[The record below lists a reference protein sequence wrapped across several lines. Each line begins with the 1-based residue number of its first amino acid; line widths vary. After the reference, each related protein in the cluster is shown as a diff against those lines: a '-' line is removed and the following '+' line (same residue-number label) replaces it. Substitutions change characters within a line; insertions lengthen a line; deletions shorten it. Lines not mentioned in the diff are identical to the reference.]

1 MNILSQPH
9 AEKGP
14 IVADSRQVMAGRS
27 SSFFRDLAWGEDRR
41 FLLVLGASYIVL
53 TFVVAG
59 TLDPFW
65 RNNWDV
71 QIFAGAGRSFF
82 DGGSLFDLYARSRA
96 QFYWPFPYPP
106 LYAILLAPFVWLHQ
120 VVPALPE
127 DLLVR
132 VPVVIADLSMAALI
146 YALLQK
152 QGRTAACIGA
162 LVWLMNP
169 VLFYQTAVQA
179 HQESVWLVPVVAAYA
194 WLSRWGRDRVW
205 IPSLLLTL
213 AVSLKQS
220 AVLYLIPF
228 GVYVL
233 LGEGRWRKLGTLVG
247 LFVLVFGGLAL
258 PFYLYSHDFLQMV
271 FVEVPNMP
279 VQTQSWVVWLLA
291 LTGYLKSQT
300 ESTFFLLRYQA
311 LITLALVGGF
321 SVVAVRRRL
330 GWFESGLIITL
341 LFFLTSKKVMA
352 YHYPM
357 VLPFLLLTYIPRRG
371 WTVLSM
377 SLLWISWI
385 VVSPYYAPWARP
397 EHFLLYAALG
407 TLNSLFFLWLAA
419 DTFMEGRL
427 SARHGL
433 DGGSGAQLASLAILL
448 TGGLVTASLLHP
460 ISRWPVAPSQRGLL
474 VGGLLLT
481 TLLLMLLVH
490 QVVWGTL
497 RQKITAGGESGALGW
512 RSAAV
517 AIVFSPLFFTWFT
530 MTKEVTKLIEHGV
543 RVWGL

>member
-1 MNILSQPH
+1 MNVRSQPR
-9 AEKGP
+9 AENGL
-14 IVADSRQVMAGRS
+14 VADGRQAMTGKPSLFVRG
-27 SSFFRDLAWGEDRR
+27 LALGADRR
-41 FLLVLGASYIVL
+41 FLLALGVSYAVL

-59 TLDPFW
+59 AIDPFW

-82 DGGSLFDLYARSRA
+82 DGGSLFDLYARSRT

-106 LYAILLAPFVWLHQ
+106 LYAMVLAPFVWLHQ

-132 VPVVIADLSMAALI
+132 VPVIIADTSMAALM
-146 YALLQK
+146 YALLRK
-152 QGRTAACIGA
+152 QDRTAARIGA

-179 HQESVWLVPVVAAYA
+179 HQESVWLLPVVAAYA

-205 IPSLLLTL
+205 VPSLLLTL

-228 GVYVL
+228 GVYLL
-233 LGEGRWRKLGTLVG
+233 LGDGRWRKVLTLTG
-247 LFVLVFGGLAL
+247 LFVVVFGGLAL
-258 PFYLYSHDFLQMV
+258 PFYLYSHDFWQMV

-279 VQTQSWVVWLLA
+279 VQTQSWVVWLLT

-311 LITLALVGGF
+311 PITLALVGGF
-321 SVVAVRRRL
+321 SVVAVRRGL

-357 VLPFLLLTYIPRRG
+357 VLPFLLLTYIPRRR
-371 WTVLSM
+371 WAVLTV

-397 EHFLLYAALG
+397 GHLPLYAVLG

-427 SARHGL
+427 SGRRGL

-448 TGGLVTASLLHP
+448 TGGLVAASLLHP
-460 ISRWPVAPSQRGLL
+460 FSLWPVAQGQRGLL

-490 QVVWGTL
+490 QVAWGAL
-497 RQKITAGGESGALGW
+497 RQKITVGGESGGLGW
-512 RSAAV
+512 RSVAV
-517 AIVFSPLFFTWFT
+517 AVFFSPLFFTWFT
-530 MTKEVTKLIEHGV
+530 MTKEVTKLIERGV
-543 RVWGL
+543 RVWRL

>member
-1 MNILSQPH
+1 MNIRTQPR
-9 AEKGP
+9 AENEPVVDG
-14 IVADSRQVMAGRS
+14 RQAMTGRS
-27 SSFFRDLAWGEDRR
+27 SLFARGLALGTDRR
-41 FLLVLGASYIVL
+41 FLLALGVSYAVL
-53 TFVVAG
+53 TFAVAG
-59 TLDPFW
+59 AIDPFW

-71 QIFAGAGRSFF
+71 QIFAGAGKSFF
-82 DGGSLFDLYARSRA
+82 DGGSLFDLYAHSRA

-106 LYAILLAPFVWLHQ
+106 LYAMVLAPFVWLHQ
-120 VVPALPE
+120 LLPVLPE

-132 VPVVIADLSMAALI
+132 VPVVIADTSMAALI
-146 YALLQK
+146 YALLRK
-152 QGRTAACIGA
+152 LDRPAARIGA
-162 LVWLMNP
+162 LVWLLNP

-179 HQESVWLVPVVAAYA
+179 HQESVWLLPVVAAYA
-194 WLSRWGRDRVW
+194 WVSRWGRDRVW
-205 IPSLLLTL
+205 VPSLLLTL

-228 GVYVL
+228 GVYLL
-233 LGEGRWRKLGTLVG
+233 LGDGRWRKVLTLTG

-258 PFYLYSHDFLQMV
+258 PFYLYSHDFWQMV

-279 VQTQSWVVWLLA
+279 VQTQSWVVWLLT

-311 LITLALVGGF
+311 PITLALVGCF
-321 SVVAVRRRL
+321 SLVAVRRGL

-357 VLPFLLLTYIPRRG
+357 VLPFLLLTYIPRRR
-371 WTVLSM
+371 WTVLTI

-397 EHFLLYAALG
+397 EHLPLYAVLG

-427 SARHGL
+427 SIWRGL

-448 TGGLVTASLLHP
+448 TGGLVAASLLHP
-460 ISRWPVAPSQRGLL
+460 FSQWPVAPGQRGTL
-474 VGGLLLT
+474 VGGLLLA
-481 TLLLMLLVH
+481 TLLLTLLFH
-490 QVVWGTL
+490 RIAWRSL
-497 RQKITAGGESGALGW
+497 RTRVAPASEFGGGGW
-512 RSAAV
+512 RPVAV
-517 AIVFSPLFFTWFT
+517 AVFFSPLFFTWFT
-530 MTKEVTKLIEHGV
+530 MTKEVTKLIERGPG
-543 RVWGL
+543 VWGL

>member
-1 MNILSQPH
+1 
-9 AEKGP
+9 
-14 IVADSRQVMAGRS
+14 
-27 SSFFRDLAWGEDRR
+27 
-41 FLLVLGASYIVL
+41 LLVLGASYIVL

-59 TLDPFW
+59 ALDPFW
-65 RNNWDV
+65 RNNWDA

-106 LYAILLAPFVWLHQ
+106 LYAMVLAPFVWLHQ
-120 VVPALPE
+120 VWPILPE

-132 VPVVIADLSMAALI
+132 VPVVIADVGMAALI
-146 YALLQK
+146 YALLRK
-152 QGRTAACIGA
+152 QDRIAARIGA
-162 LVWLMNP
+162 LVWLINP

-205 IPSLLLTL
+205 VPSLLLTL

-228 GVYVL
+228 GVYLL
-233 LGEGRWRKLGTLVG
+233 LGEGRWRKVLTLAG
-247 LFVLVFGGLAL
+247 LFVFVFGGLAL
-258 PFYLYSHDFLQMV
+258 PFYLYSHDFWQMV
-271 FVEVPNMP
+271 FVAVPNMP
-279 VQTQSWVVWLLA
+279 VQTQSWVVWFLA

-311 LITLALVGGF
+311 PITLALVGGF
-321 SVVAVRRRL
+321 SLVAVRRRL

-371 WTVLSM
+371 WTLLSM

-385 VVSPYYAPWARP
+385 VVSPYYAPWASP
-397 EHFLLYAALG
+397 EHFLLYAVLG
-407 TLNSLFFLWLAA
+407 TLNSLFFLALAV

-433 DGGSGAQLASLAILL
+433 GGGSRGQLVSLAILL
-448 TGGLVTASLLHP
+448 TGGLVVASLLHP
-460 ISRWPVAPSQRGLL
+460 FSRWPVAPGQRVAL
-474 VGGLLLT
+474 VAGLLLA
-481 TLLLMLLVH
+481 TLLLMLLSH
-490 QVVWGTL
+490 RLAWGAV
-497 RQKITAGGESGALGW
+497 RKRIAPPDEIEGLGW
-512 RSAAV
+512 RPVVV

-530 MTKEVTKLIEHGV
+530 MTKEVTKLIERGV